1 MPGLTLLRRVRRR
14 AAARLTGE
22 RGAVA
27 VMVALLLVP
36 LLGFAAIA
44 VDIGALY
51 AERARLQTAADAA
64 ALAVARDCARGDCG
78 DAQATATE
86 LVEANV
92 GAADADEPV
101 LTSSTVTVTGNNATE
116 HWFAPVIGHDASQV
130 SATATVAWGAPGGG
144 TAALPIAFSW
154 CSFDAQT
161 GGSLPTAADA
171 VQKIYLSKS
180 DEAGEDCT
188 GPSNN
193 VVPGGFAFLKRNAG
207 TCGTTSTADGTIF
220 SDTGNDAPCAAAYWK
235 DQVGKTVLLPIFDE
249 FGGTG
254 TNAWYRVHG
263 YAAFQLSGFDL
274 GGQHATAKK
283 LCGNGSARCITG
295 KFVRYVE
302 PSDAFFYDSTAPSM
316 GAWILRLVR

>member
-1 MPGLTLLRRVRRR
+1 MPGLNRLRRR
-14 AAARLTGE
+14 AADDAE

-27 VMVALLLVP
+27 VMIVLLLVP

-44 VDIGALY
+44 VDVGALY

-78 DAQATATE
+78 DPQATATE
-86 LVEANV
+86 LVVANV
-92 GAADADEPV
+92 GAADAGEPV
-101 LTSSTVTVTGNNATE
+101 LTTNTVTVTGNNATE
-116 HWFAPVIGHDASQV
+116 HWFAPIIGHDASQV

-161 GGSLPTAADA
+161 GGGLPTAGDA

-180 DEAGEDCT
+180 DEAGDDCT
-188 GPSNN
+188 GPSDN
-193 VVPGGFAFLKRNAG
+193 VVPGGFGFLTRDTG
-207 TCGTTSTADGTIF
+207 TCGTSSMADGVVY
-220 SDTGNDAPCAAAYWK
+220 SDTGTDAPCTAANWLGL
-235 DQVGKTVLLPIFDE
+235 VGKTVLLPIFDE

-254 TNAWYRVHG
+254 SDAWYRVHG
-263 YAAFQLSGFDL
+263 YAAFELSGFDF
-274 GGQHATAKK
+274 GGQHMTDKN

-295 KFVRYVE
+295 RFVRYVE

>member
-1 MPGLTLLRRVRRR
+1 MPGLTRLHRLRRR

-44 VDIGALY
+44 VDVGALY

-92 GAADADEPV
+92 GSAEADEPV
-101 LTSSTVTVTGNNATE
+101 LGTNTVTVTGSNPVE
-116 HWFAPVIGHDASQV
+116 HWFAPIIGHDSSEV

-144 TAALPIAFSW
+144 TAALPLIFSL
-154 CSFDAQT
+154 CEFTAQT
-161 GGSLPTAADA
+161 GGGLPSTTVARTILFP
-171 VQKIYLSKS
+171 KTS
-180 DEAGEDCT
+180 DTGCT
-188 GPSNN
+188 GSNGLF
-193 VVPGGFAFLKRNAG
+193 VPGGFGWLTTG
-207 TCGTTSTADGTIF
+207 GSTCKATS
-220 SDTGNDAPCAAAYWK
+220 
-235 DQVGKTVLLPIFDE
+235 QVGGNAMSEPGNNPSQGCTVGDFSALQNRTVLLPIFDRS
-249 FGGTG
+249 GSSGS
-254 TNAWYRVHG
+254 NAWYHVHS
-263 YAAFQLSGFDL
+263 YAAFRITGYYFAGSYKWNNPCSG
-274 GGQHATAKK
+274 
-283 LCGNGSARCITG
+283 NERCIRGYFTQ
-295 KFVRYVE
+295 FVE
-302 PSDAFFYDSTAPSM
+302 PSDAFFYDSTAPDM

>member
-1 MPGLTLLRRVRRR
+1 MPGLSALR
-14 AAARLTGE
+14 ARLHRGDGE

-27 VMVALLLVP
+27 MVVALLMVP
-36 LLGFAAIA
+36 MLGFAAIA
-44 VDIGALY
+44 GDIGALY

-64 ALAVARDCARGDCG
+64 ALAVARDCALGACG
-78 DAQATATE
+78 DTQATATE

-92 GAADADEPV
+92 GAAEAEEPLV
-101 LTSSTVTVTGNNATE
+101 TPNTVTVTGRTATD
-116 HWFAPVIGHDASQV
+116 HWFAPVLGMDSTQV
-130 SATATVAWGAPGGG
+130 SATAGVAWGAPGGG

-161 GGSLPTAADA
+161 KGGQPTAAHA

-180 DEAGEDCT
+180 DEAGDDCT

-193 VVPGGFAFLKRNAG
+193 VVPGGFGFLKRDAG
-207 TCGTTSTADGTIF
+207 TCGATSEVDGTVY
-220 SDTGNDAPCAAAYWK
+220 SDTGNSAPCTVADW
-235 DQVGKTVLLPIFDE
+235 QSLVGRTVLLPIFDE

-263 YAAFQLSGFDL
+263 YAAFTIQGFDF
-274 GGQHATAKK
+274 GGQHTTAKN

-302 PSDAFFYDSTAPSM
+302 PSDAFYYDSTAPAM